1 MPHADRLGEAS
12 SKQHLGTVTCGRR
25 SFGVAWTFVTY
36 LSSEAQARQR
46 RLTGAAAVVL
56 MALVAALAQSF
67 GRFTYGVLLPA
78 VRDDLGL
85 SNTVAGSLATVN
97 MAAYLVGS
105 LIVAAASS
113 RFRLLSVMRV
123 GVVVAIIGQALATVS
138 PGPLVLGAGLFAQGL
153 GGALTWIPAPVITA
167 DAIAPERRGLAVG
180 FLGAGMGLGV
190 VFAGQL
196 SGFVRSTMGDSS
208 WRTVYFVQLI
218 IGAVLAAVVLLA
230 IGHRQER
237 LASRT
242 GLGGFGAL
250 RRVPGWAPLVSA
262 FFVFGLL
269 YLLVISFLT
278 TRLEDDSGWT
288 SAQASLAFT
297 LVGLAMIFGGP
308 LFIALSERIGARST
322 LAISFAGWAVVTTL
336 ILPGWLAPTLGLSV
350 AVGLLFAS
358 MPSVLTAYVVNN
370 TSTDDY
376 GPAFSAVTFS
386 FGIAQ
391 MISPQLGGFIAD
403 TAGSFTPVFLLSA
416 SLAVVGMFASFG
428 LPRRNR
434 PGFPPVPA
442 PEEVPE
448 PLAAPEPDWRYIN
461 MTYTVTPQGPSTA
474 R

>member
-1 MPHADRLGEAS
+1 M
-12 SKQHLGTVTCGRR
+12 
-25 SFGVAWTFVTY
+25 
-36 LSSEAQARQR
+36 
-46 RLTGAAAVVL
+46 GAAAVIL

-123 GVVVAIIGQALATVS
+123 GMVIAIIGQALATVS
-138 PGPLVLGAGLFAQGL
+138 PGPAVLGIGLFAQGL

-196 SGFVRSTMGDSS
+196 SSFVRSTMGDAS

-218 IGAVLAAVVLLA
+218 IGAAVVAVVLLA

-237 LASRT
+237 LSSRT
-242 GLGGFGAL
+242 GLGGFSAL

-288 SAQASLAFT
+288 STQASLAFT
-297 LVGLAMIFGGP
+297 LVGVAMIFGGP

-322 LAISFAGWAVVTTL
+322 LAISFGGWAVVTTL
-336 ILPGWLAPTLGLSV
+336 ILPGWLAPTLALSV

-358 MPSVLTAYVVNN
+358 MPSVLTVYVVNN
-370 TSTDDY
+370 TATDDY

-391 MISPQLGGFIAD
+391 MISPQMGGFIAD
-403 TAGSFTPVFLLSA
+403 AAGSFTPVFLLSA
-416 SLAVVGMFASFG
+416 ALAVVGMFTSFG
-428 LPRRNR
+428 LPRRHR
-434 PGFPPVPA
+434 PGFPAVPAAEPA
-442 PEEVPE
+442 PEPAAGRAAGPAFE
-448 PLAAPEPDWRYIN
+448 PAATLPADWRYIN
-461 MTYTVTPQGPSTA
+461 MTFAIERAVTPADAAATGSAVT
-474 R
+474 RTDGRVDR

>member
-1 MPHADRLGEAS
+1 MTGPSSDAS
-12 SKQHLGTVTCGRR
+12 AS
-25 SFGVAWTFVTY
+25 
-36 LSSEAQARQR
+36 QR
-46 RLTGAAAVVL
+46 RLTGAAAVIL

-105 LIVAAASS
+105 LIVATASS
-113 RFRLLSVMRV
+113 RFRLISVMRV
-123 GVVVAIIGQALATVS
+123 GMVLAIIGQALATVS
-138 PGPLVLGAGLFAQGL
+138 PGPVVLGVGLFAQGL
-153 GGALTWIPAPVITA
+153 GGALTWIPAPVVTA

-196 SGFVRSTMGDSS
+196 SGIVRSTMGDAS

-218 IGAVLAAVVLLA
+218 IGAVVVAVVLLA

-242 GLGGFGAL
+242 GLGGFSAL

-288 SAQASLAFT
+288 STQASLAFT
-297 LVGLAMIFGGP
+297 LVGVAMIFGGP
-308 LFIALSERIGARST
+308 LFIALSERIGARWT
-322 LAISFAGWAVVTTL
+322 LAMSFGGWAVVTTL
-336 ILPGWLAPTLGLSV
+336 ILPGWLVPTLVLSV

-370 TSTDDY
+370 TATDDY

-403 TAGSFTPVFLLSA
+403 RAGSFTPVFLLSA
-416 SLAVVGMFASFG
+416 ALAVVGMFTSFG
-428 LPRRNR
+428 LPRRHR
-434 PGFPPVPA
+434 PGFPAVPA
-442 PEEVPE
+442 VDGVAEAAPATALVP
-448 PLAAPEPDWRYIN
+448 AAPPEPDWRFVN
-461 MTYTVTPQGPSTA
+461 MTFAVTPADTPKNP
-474 R
+474 

>member
-1 MPHADRLGEAS
+1 MTDFGNEAR
-12 SKQHLGTVTCGRR
+12 T
-25 SFGVAWTFVTY
+25 
-36 LSSEAQARQR
+36 RQR

-67 GRFTYGVLLPA
+67 GRFTYGVLFPA
-78 VRDDLGL
+78 VRDDLGM
-85 SNTVAGSLATVN
+85 SNTVASSLATVN

-113 RFRLLSVMRV
+113 RYRLLSVMRV
-123 GVVVAIIGQALATVS
+123 GMVVAIIGQALATVS
-138 PGPLVLGAGLFAQGL
+138 PGPVVLGVGLFAQGL

-167 DAIAPERRGLAVG
+167 DTIAPERRGLAVG

-196 SGFVRSTMGDSS
+196 SSIVRSTMGDAS

-218 IGAVLAAVVLLA
+218 IGAAVVAVVLLA

-242 GLGGFGAL
+242 GLGGFSAL

-288 SAQASLAFT
+288 STQASLAFT
-297 LVGLAMIFGGP
+297 LVGVAMIFGGP

-322 LAISFAGWAVVTTL
+322 LAISFGGWAVVTTL
-336 ILPGWLAPTLGLSV
+336 ILPGWFAPTLALSV

-358 MPSVLTAYVVNN
+358 MPSVLTVYVVNN
-370 TSTDDY
+370 TTTDDY
-376 GPAFSAVTFS
+376 GPAFAAVTFC
-386 FGIAQ
+386 FGVAQ
-391 MISPQLGGFIAD
+391 MISPQMGGFIAD

-416 SLAVVGMFASFG
+416 ALAVVGMFTSFG
-428 LPRRNR
+428 LPRRSR
-434 PGFPPVPA
+434 PGFPAVPA
-442 PEEVPE
+442 SDVVAD
-448 PLAAPEPDWRYIN
+448 AAPNHAGEPAAKPQPDWRYIN
-461 MTYTVTPQGPSTA
+461 MTFAVTPAVPPKNP
-474 R
+474 

>member
-1 MPHADRLGEAS
+1 MSDPR
-12 SKQHLGTVTCGRR
+12 
-25 SFGVAWTFVTY
+25 
-36 LSSEAQARQR
+36 SEAQTRQR

-123 GVVVAIIGQALATVS
+123 GMVIAIIGQALATIS
-138 PGPLVLGAGLFAQGL
+138 PGPVVLGLGLFAQGL

-218 IGAVLAAVVLLA
+218 IGAALVAVVLLA
-230 IGHRQER
+230 IGHRQDR
-237 LASRT
+237 LSSRT

-250 RRVPGWAPLVSA
+250 RRVPGWVPLVSA

-288 SAQASLAFT
+288 SGQASLAFT
-297 LVGLAMIFGGP
+297 LVGVAMIFGGP

-322 LAISFAGWAVVTTL
+322 LAMSFGGWAVVTTL

-370 TSTDDY
+370 TGTDDY
-376 GPAFSAVTFS
+376 GPAFAAVTFS

-403 TAGSFTPVFLLSA
+403 AAGSFTPVFLLSA

-428 LPRRNR
+428 LPRRDR
-434 PGFPPVPA
+434 PGFPTVTA
-442 PEEVPE
+442 PEGVSE
-448 PLAAPEPDWRYIN
+448 PVATPEPDWRFVN
-461 MTYTVTPQGPSTA
+461 MTFDVIAADVREA

>member
-1 MPHADRLGEAS
+1 MTD
-12 SKQHLGTVTCGRR
+12 
-25 SFGVAWTFVTY
+25 FG
-36 LSSEAQARQR
+36 SEARTRQR

-105 LIVAAASS
+105 LIVATASS
-113 RFRLLSVMRV
+113 RFRLISVMRV
-123 GVVVAIIGQALATVS
+123 GMVVAIIGQALATVS
-138 PGPLVLGAGLFAQGL
+138 PGPVVLGIGLFAQGL

-196 SGFVRSTMGDSS
+196 SSIVRSTMGDAS

-218 IGAVLAAVVLLA
+218 IGAAVVAVVLLA

-242 GLGGFGAL
+242 GLGGFSAL

-269 YLLVISFLT
+269 YLLIISFLT

-288 SAQASLAFT
+288 STQASLAFT
-297 LVGLAMIFGGP
+297 LVGVAMIFGGP

-322 LAISFAGWAVVTTL
+322 LAISFGGWAVVTTL
-336 ILPGWLAPTLGLSV
+336 ILPGWFAPTLALSV

-358 MPSVLTAYVVNN
+358 MPSVLTVYVVNN
-370 TSTDDY
+370 TTTDDY
-376 GPAFSAVTFS
+376 GPAFAAVTFS

-391 MISPQLGGFIAD
+391 MISPQMGGFIAD
-403 TAGSFTPVFLLSA
+403 AAGSFTPVFLLSA
-416 SLAVVGMFASFG
+416 ALAVVGMFTSFG
-428 LPRRNR
+428 LPRRSR
-434 PGFPPVPA
+434 PGFPAVPA
-442 PEEVPE
+442 AHVVAEAAAEADLE
-448 PLAAPEPDWRYIN
+448 PAASPQPDWRLVN
-461 MTYTVTPQGPSTA
+461 MTFEVIRAGDTA
-474 R
+474 SG

>member
-1 MPHADRLGEAS
+1 MTDLG
-12 SKQHLGTVTCGRR
+12 
-25 SFGVAWTFVTY
+25 
-36 LSSEAQARQR
+36 SEAEIRQR

-97 MAAYLVGS
+97 MAAYLIGS

-123 GVVVAIIGQALATVS
+123 GVVVAIIGQALATIS
-138 PGPLVLGAGLFAQGL
+138 PGPAVLGVGLFAQGL

-208 WRTVYFVQLI
+208 WRSVYFVQLL
-218 IGAVLAAVVLLA
+218 IGAAVAAAVLLA

-237 LASRT
+237 LSSRT
-242 GLGGFGAL
+242 GIGGFSAL
-250 RRVPGWAPLVSA
+250 RRVPGWVPLVSA

-288 SAQASLAFT
+288 SGQASLAFT
-297 LVGLAMIFGGP
+297 LVGVAMIFGGP
-308 LFIALSERIGARST
+308 LFIALSERIGARWT
-322 LAISFAGWAVVTTL
+322 LAISFGGWAVVTTL
-336 ILPGWLAPTLGLSV
+336 MLPGWFAPTLALSV

-358 MPSVLTAYVVNN
+358 MPSVLTVYVVNN
-370 TSTDDY
+370 TATDDY

-403 TAGSFTPVFLLSA
+403 AAGSFTPVFLLSA
-416 SLAVVGMFASFG
+416 SLAVVGMFISFG
-428 LPRRNR
+428 LPRRVR
-434 PGFPPVPA
+434 PGFPAVPA
-442 PEEVPE
+442 PVATSVPVTAPAATAE
-448 PLAAPEPDWRYIN
+448 PAATPEPDWRLVN
-461 MTYTVTPQGPSTA
+461 MTFDVIAADVPEA

>member
-1 MPHADRLGEAS
+1 MTDLG
-12 SKQHLGTVTCGRR
+12 
-25 SFGVAWTFVTY
+25 
-36 LSSEAQARQR
+36 SEARTRQR

-105 LIVAAASS
+105 LIVATASS
-113 RFRLLSVMRV
+113 RFRLISVMRV
-123 GVVVAIIGQALATVS
+123 GMVVAIVGQALATVS
-138 PGPLVLGAGLFAQGL
+138 PGPVVLGVGLFAQGL

-196 SGFVRSTMGDSS
+196 SGIVRSTMGDAS

-218 IGAVLAAVVLLA
+218 IGAAVVAVVLLA

-237 LASRT
+237 LASRS

-288 SAQASLAFT
+288 STQASLAFT
-297 LVGLAMIFGGP
+297 LVGVAMIFGGP

-322 LAISFAGWAVVTTL
+322 LAISFGGWAVVTTL
-336 ILPGWLAPTLGLSV
+336 ILPGWLAPTLALSV

-358 MPSVLTAYVVNN
+358 MPSVLTVYVVSN
-370 TSTDDY
+370 TTADDY
-376 GPAFSAVTFS
+376 GPAFAAVTFS

-391 MISPQLGGFIAD
+391 MISPQMGGFIAD

-416 SLAVVGMFASFG
+416 ALAVVGMFTSFG
-428 LPRRNR
+428 LPRRSR
-434 PGFPPVPA
+434 PRLPDVPA
-442 PEEVPE
+442 AE
-448 PLAAPEPDWRYIN
+448 PVAAAAPEPAAIPGPDWRLVN
-461 MTYTVTPQGPSTA
+461 MTFEITRAGDAASG
-474 R
+474 

>member
-1 MPHADRLGEAS
+1 MTDLG
-12 SKQHLGTVTCGRR
+12 
-25 SFGVAWTFVTY
+25 
-36 LSSEAQARQR
+36 SEAKIRGR

-105 LIVAAASS
+105 LIVATASS

-123 GVVVAIIGQALATVS
+123 GMVVAVLGQALATIS
-138 PGPLVLGAGLFAQGL
+138 PGPVVLGIGLFTQGL
-153 GGALTWIPAPVITA
+153 GGALTWIPAPVVTA

-180 FLGAGMGLGV
+180 FLGAGMGFGV

-196 SGFVRSTMGDSS
+196 SGFVRSTMGDAS

-218 IGAVLAAVVLLA
+218 IGAAVVAAVLLA

-242 GLGGFGAL
+242 GLGGFSAL

-288 SAQASLAFT
+288 STQASLAFT
-297 LVGLAMIFGGP
+297 LVGVAMIFGGP

-322 LAISFAGWAVVTTL
+322 LAISFGGWAVVTTL
-336 ILPGWLAPTLGLSV
+336 LLPGWLVPTMALSV

-358 MPSVLTAYVVNN
+358 MPSVLTVYVVNN
-370 TSTDDY
+370 TATDDY

-403 TAGSFTPVFLLSA
+403 TAGTFAPVFLLSA
-416 SLAVVGMFASFG
+416 ALAVVGMFASLG
-428 LPRRNR
+428 LPRRQR
-434 PGFPPVPA
+434 PGFAAVPA
-442 PEEVPE
+442 PV
-448 PLAAPEPDWRYIN
+448 AAPGATTEPAAAAAPDWRLVN
-461 MTYTVTPQGPSTA
+461 MTFDVIAADAAADAIALGSQ
-474 R
+474 

>member
-1 MPHADRLGEAS
+1 MTDIG
-12 SKQHLGTVTCGRR
+12 
-25 SFGVAWTFVTY
+25 
-36 LSSEAQARQR
+36 SEERTRQR

-105 LIVAAASS
+105 LIVATASS
-113 RFRLLSVMRV
+113 RFRLISVMRV
-123 GVVVAIIGQALATVS
+123 GMVVAIIGQALATVS
-138 PGPLVLGAGLFAQGL
+138 PGPVVLGVGLFAQGL

-196 SGFVRSTMGDSS
+196 SGIVRSTMGDAS

-218 IGAVLAAVVLLA
+218 IGAAVVAVVLLA

-242 GLGGFGAL
+242 GLGGFSAL

-269 YLLVISFLT
+269 YLLIISFLT

-288 SAQASLAFT
+288 STQASLAFT
-297 LVGLAMIFGGP
+297 LVGVAMIFGGP

-322 LAISFAGWAVVTTL
+322 LAISFGGWAVVTTL
-336 ILPGWLAPTLGLSV
+336 ILPGWFAPTLALSV

-358 MPSVLTAYVVNN
+358 MPSVLTVYVVNN
-370 TSTDDY
+370 TTTDDY
-376 GPAFSAVTFS
+376 GPAFAAVTFS

-391 MISPQLGGFIAD
+391 MISPQMGGFIAD
-403 TAGSFTPVFLLSA
+403 AAGSFTPVFLLSA
-416 SLAVVGMFASFG
+416 ALAVVGMFTSFG
-428 LPRRNR
+428 LPRRSR
-434 PGFPPVPA
+434 PGFPAVPA
-442 PEEVPE
+442 AE
-448 PLAAPEPDWRYIN
+448 PAAAAAPEPAAGPAADWRLVN
-461 MTYTVTPQGPSTA
+461 MTFDVIAADAAAEAMVPGPQSGTSHA
-474 R
+474 